1 MARAVFGGGLS
12 PYITKAQDRPTP
24 YNPLG
29 ALSTAIR
36 QPFVEDVIVPG
47 ISRIR
52 DEMRI
57 AEQEEQIAA
66 QAEAKR
72 AAAAQFLQQAAAAE
86 QQGLDAEVAA
96 AVSGVD
102 VPLMDDIAL
111 RDLAMT
117 PARRAAESG
126 IRDRVDAAGGYQL
139 AQLVHDAAPVVRD
152 LVGADHHLRSSTMRA
167 ATMLER
173 ELAAIKRGPSAA
185 GARKQGDPDKA
196 KRIANRLREMGLG
209 DVVAEIAQGVSA
221 EEALNAAAARTQQ
234 TQQRRG
240 EQEAT
245 TAATQR
251 FERALAGE
259 LPQVAAEQALQP
271 SMRGERLRLLKKEQ
285 YDNPLQYAVD
295 LAARHAYDRTAGSRE
310 QKLAAA
316 MAAAQAAQP
325 EAIAAQEAQAIQQPQ
340 LIEQANRLRQ
350 QATALEAEATGIEE
364 TPVYREFGDYAMAFL
379 EALETGDVAKQNALM
394 ASVGGSTDYQ
404 PAGKGAV
411 GEAMSKDA
419 SMRARRDLL
428 ELKKDWLKAQRREKT
443 GLKFINARKKKET
456 AKTGKAIAR
465 SGMGAAEFDK
475 LFMTSEFD
483 KKIGTR
489 QDRTIEYDGRT
500 IDITYSS
507 DPSGA
512 LQQLQ
517 SLSRYVR
524 GKKTRREL
532 QGRFSK
538 IGTRISGTEEGTAA
552 TTKKTEETEEQREA
566 KRLAAEKKADKKRAD
581 AIDKEVFDLRGKS
594 AKVVSDLETALET
607 HRGFSEDQLAD
618 KNNTKAQQ
626 AVSDVAYYRSEHGRL
641 IARTRELVSEK
652 NALSAEEGS
661 LSTGRK
667 TSGGNAVTVV
677 ETP

>member
-1 MARAVFGGGLS
+1 MARAYFDQNPFGAAPIEQGLDVIRRTFSQKAPS
-12 PYITKAQDRPTP
+12 PMDSLSKA
-24 YNPLG
+24 
-29 ALSTAIR
+29 IE
-36 QPFVEDVIVPG
+36 QPFVTDVIVPG

-102 VPLMDDIAL
+102 VPRAPGVAPLPVAGPNRVRLGDAEQAANELYEFAL
-111 RDLAMT
+111 EA
-117 PARRAAESG
+117 RAAG
-126 IRDRVDAAGGYQL
+126 RDPVQMVTQGGAWPRHMAL
-139 AQLVHDAAPVVRD
+139 
-152 LVGADHHLRSSTMRA
+152 
-167 ATMLER
+167 
-173 ELAAIKRGPSAA
+173 
-185 GARKQGDPDKA
+185 
-196 KRIANRLREMGLG
+196 LREAGLA
-209 DVVAEIAQGVSA
+209 DVAVEILYENRDPAGMATRQ
-221 EEALNAAAARTQQ
+221 LQQ

-240 EQEAT
+240 EQEAAA
-245 TAATQR
+245 AATQR

-259 LPQVAAEQALQP
+259 LPQVAAEQVAAEQGAQP
-271 SMRGERLRLLKKEQ
+271 IVRDGEVVLPPNWE
-285 YDNPLQYAVD
+285 D
-295 LAARHAYDRTAGSRE
+295 LPISHPQRAAYRQFKRTGE
-310 QKLAAA
+310 LPAAP
-316 MAAAQAAQP
+316 AQAAQP
-325 EAIAAQEAQAIQQPQ
+325 QAIQQPQ

-350 QATALEAEATGIEE
+350 QATALEAEAKGIEA

-428 ELKKDWLKAQRREKT
+428 DLKKDWLKAQRREKT
-443 GLKFINARKKKET
+443 GLKFINARKKKTT
-456 AKTGKAIAR
+456 AKTGRAIAR

-489 QDRTIEYDGRT
+489 QDRTIEYDGQT

-524 GKKTRREL
+524 GKNAKREL
-532 QGRFSK
+532 KSRLGG
-538 IGTRISGTEEGTAA
+538 IGTRISGTGEGTAA
-552 TTKKTEETEEQREA
+552 TTKKAEEAADKAADKAEETAA
-566 KRLAAEKKADKKRAD
+566 KEDEKAYA
-581 AIDKEVFDLRGKS
+581 AIDKELFKLRGSLTKIANDLRAARQARDAEVRKNDES
-594 AKVVSDLETALET
+594 EAAEDAVAEVRYLITEQKRVLERVRALEDE
-607 HRGFSEDQLAD
+607 HNEIGLY
-618 KNNTKAQQ
+618 AQE
-626 AVSDVAYYRSEHGRL
+626 R
-641 IARTRELVSEK
+641 
-652 NALSAEEGS
+652 AEEKET
-661 LSTGRK
+661 LAKGRV
-667 TSGGNAVTVV
+667 TAGGNVVT
-677 ETP
+677 ETKTQ

>member
-1 MARAVFGGGLS
+1 MARAYFDQNPFGAAPIEPGLDVIRRTYS
-12 PYITKAQDRPTP
+12 QRAPTP
-24 YNPLG
+24 MES
-29 ALSTAIR
+29 LSKAVE
-36 QPFVEDVIVPG
+36 QPFVTDVIVPG

-96 AVSGVD
+96 AVGALPQIRTPEVYELSGAAPAPIAQYVEQDPFVQKPTVRMAEYLEMAIVAGDDAAKEEMVAGLREAGMYD
-102 VPLMDDIAL
+102 VAFSILGGSTA
-111 RDLAMT
+111 RDAIRDAIERMRGSERRR
-117 PARRAAESG
+117 PERRRA
-126 IRDRVDAAGGYQL
+126 
-139 AQLVHDAAPVVRD
+139 
-152 LVGADHHLRSSTMRA
+152 
-167 ATMLER
+167 
-173 ELAAIKRGPSAA
+173 
-185 GARKQGDPDKA
+185 
-196 KRIANRLREMGLG
+196 
-209 DVVAEIAQGVSA
+209 
-221 EEALNAAAARTQQ
+221 
-234 TQQRRG
+234 

-245 TAATQR
+245 AAAAQR

-259 LPQVAAEQALQP
+259 LPQVAAEQAQAA
-271 SMRGERLRLLKKEQ
+271 MDIRRGVPAFATGAPTDDPNRLATRAYRKHLEA
-285 YDNPLQYAVD
+285 NPGDTQ
-295 LAARHAYDRTAGSRE
+295 G
-310 QKLAAA
+310 A
-316 MAAAQAAQP
+316 MAAAQQAYGASAPQP
-325 EAIAAQEAQAIQQPQ
+325 AAQEAQAIQQPQ

-350 QATALEAEATGIEE
+350 QATALEAEAKGIEA

-443 GLKFINARKKKET
+443 GLKFINARKKKTT
-456 AKTGKAIAR
+456 AKTGRAIAR
-465 SGMGAAEFDK
+465 SGMGADEFDK
-475 LFMTSEFD
+475 LFKTNEFD

-489 QDRTIEYDGRT
+489 QDRTIEYNGQT

-552 TTKKTEETEEQREA
+552 TTKKTEETEERRES
-566 KRLAAEKKADKKRAD
+566 KKTAADKKAAKTRSV
-581 AIDKEVFDLRGKS
+581 AIDKEVFGLRG
-594 AKVVSDLETALET
+594 DLVDIAADLLDARTERDKFDKEDLDDMTNQPAQAAAAAVRFLTAE
-607 HRGFSEDQLAD
+607 Q
-618 KNNTKAQQ
+618 
-626 AVSDVAYYRSEHGRL
+626 GRL
-641 IARTRELVSEK
+641 MARVKALKAEK

-661 LSTGRK
+661 LSAGRK

>member
-117 PARRAAESG
+117 PARRVAEERAREGTIAGWDLAEAAA
-126 IRDRVDAAGGYQL
+126 DAAGIALG
-139 AQLVHDAAPVVRD
+139 P
-152 LVGADHHLRSSTMRA
+152 DHHLRSSTMRA

-196 KRIANRLREMGLG
+196 KRIARRLREMGLG

-245 TAATQR
+245 AAATQR

-259 LPQVAAEQALQP
+259 LPQVAAEQGAQP
-271 SMRGERLRLLKKEQ
+271 IVVDGEVVLPPNWE
-285 YDNPLQYAVD
+285 D
-295 LAARHAYDRTAGSRE
+295 LPISHPQRVAYRRFEDTGELPAPP
-310 QKLAAA
+310 
-316 MAAAQAAQP
+316 AQAAQP
-325 EAIAAQEAQAIQQPQ
+325 QAIQQPQ

-350 QATALEAEATGIEE
+350 QATALEAEAKGIEA

-443 GLKFINARKKKET
+443 GLKFINARKKKTT
-456 AKTGKAIAR
+456 AKTGRAIAR
-465 SGMGAAEFDK
+465 SGMGADEFDK
-475 LFMTSEFD
+475 LFKTNEFD

-489 QDRTIEYDGRT
+489 QDRTIEYDGQT

-552 TTKKTEETEEQREA
+552 TTKKAEETEEQRES
-566 KRLAAEKKADKKRAD
+566 KKTAADKKAAKKRSV
-581 AIDKEVFDLRGKS
+581 AIDKEVFGLRG
-594 AKVVSDLETALET
+594 DLVDIAADLLDARTERDKFDKEDLDDMTNQPAQAAAAAVRFLTAE
-607 HRGFSEDQLAD
+607 Q
-618 KNNTKAQQ
+618 
-626 AVSDVAYYRSEHGRL
+626 GRL
-641 IARTRELVSEK
+641 MARVKALKAEK

-661 LSTGRK
+661 LSAGRK

>member
-1 MARAVFGGGLS
+1 MDSLS
-12 PYITKAQDRPTP
+12 KA
-24 YNPLG
+24 
-29 ALSTAIR
+29 IE
-36 QPFVEDVIVPG
+36 QPFVENVIIPG

-102 VPLMDDIAL
+102 VPLMDAA
-111 RDLAMT
+111 AM
-117 PARRAAESG
+117 E
-126 IRDRVDAAGGYQL
+126 QL
-139 AQLVHDAAPVVRD
+139 
-152 LVGADHHLRSSTMRA
+152 
-167 ATMLER
+167 
-173 ELAAIKRGPSAA
+173 SAA
-185 GARKQGDPDKA
+185 GRQPMGAAPGAPAITAVRDA
-196 KRIANRLREMGLG
+196 MGLG
-209 DVVAEIAQGVSA
+209 PADPRSVTTARQLQQARDALLRGDVDAERAVGLIVSRMKRMGMQDVAFDILSGGMGA
-221 EEALNAAAARTQQ
+221 EDALAAASGQLQQ

-259 LPQVAAEQALQP
+259 LPQVAAEQAMVP
-271 SMRGERLRLLKKEQ
+271 TMRDGGLVVLDQ
-285 YDNPLQYAVD
+285 YDDPAQEQIDRQAVRRFRQTGE
-295 LAARHAYDRTAGSRE
+295 LPAPP
-310 QKLAAA
+310 
-316 MAAAQAAQP
+316 AQAAQP
-325 EAIAAQEAQAIQQPQ
+325 QAIASPES
-340 LIEQANRLRQ
+340 IERANRLRQ
-350 QATALEAEATGIEE
+350 QATALEAEATGIEA

-443 GLKFINARKKKET
+443 GLKFIEARKRKTT
-456 AKTGKAIAR
+456 AKTGRAIAR

-489 QDRTIEYDGRT
+489 QDRTIEYDGQT
-500 IDITYSS
+500 IDITYGS

-512 LQQLQ
+512 LQQLHN
-517 SLSRYVR
+517 LSRYVR
-524 GKKTRREL
+524 GKNAKREL
-532 QGRFSK
+532 KSRLGG
-538 IGTRISGTEEGTAA
+538 IGTRISGTGEGTAA

-594 AKVVSDLETALET
+594 AKVVSDLGAALET

-652 NALSAEEGS
+652 NALSAEEGP
-661 LSTGRK
+661 LSTGR
-667 TSGGNAVTVV
+667 TTAGGNVVTETVTV
-677 ETP
+677 TP